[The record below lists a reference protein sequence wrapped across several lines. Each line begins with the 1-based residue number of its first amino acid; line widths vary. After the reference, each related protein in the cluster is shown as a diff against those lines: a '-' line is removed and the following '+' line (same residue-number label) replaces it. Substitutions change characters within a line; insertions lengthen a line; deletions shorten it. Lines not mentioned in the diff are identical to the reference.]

1 MDELRRTGTSSIISV
16 CLTTSAS
23 SKDHLIDPDQPCT
36 PWERRF
42 MTPKQTKNCDR
53 KRQTYGVVMDTAKKM
68 MNAIENSPQR
78 IQNVLDK
85 MNEEIKDVEIMN
97 DFVDSARL
105 KVHEQQ
111 QELANDFIEPNM
123 VILPKDP
130 APVPSSGRKR
140 TARIKSSTETLKEA
154 RCALWT
160 QV

>member
-1 MDELRRTGTSSIISV
+1 
-16 CLTTSAS
+16 
-23 SKDHLIDPDQPCT
+23 
-36 PWERRF
+36 
-42 MTPKQTKNCDR
+42 
-53 KRQTYGVVMDTAKKM
+53 MDTAKKM